1 MLLGKG
7 TKEEPW
13 NLTTPSGG
21 SEFQAWRDESLDPPA
36 LVVQVGKTQLR
47 YALRARGHHRTA
59 ILLSHCTSPPS
70 ACRWRSP
77 APRRHRRNRIG

>member
-1 MLLGKG
+1 
-7 TKEEPW
+7 
-13 NLTTPSGG
+13 
-21 SEFQAWRDESLDPPA
+21 
-36 LVVQVGKTQLR
+36 VVQVGKTQLR